1 MDDVSQQFMEA
12 MSTLEEVADAV
23 TPDKAI
29 EALDE
34 TSLQIFWRDWPHI
47 SSWAGSLW
55 RRLSEDLSG
64 PAAPSV
70 DGDFEDT
77 GGGD

>member
-1 MDDVSQQFMEA
+1 MEDVSQHFMGGLSA
-12 MSTLEEVADAV
+12 LDEVADAL
-23 TPDKAI
+23 TPDKAV
-29 EALDE
+29 ETLDE
-34 TSLQIFWRDWPHI
+34 TSLQLFWRDWPHI
-47 SSWAGSLW
+47 SSWAGALW

-64 PAAPSV
+64 PAAPSE